1 MVNYINQLIIR
12 SKTLL
17 LIKFRKMKTLLISIF
32 TFILSFSL
40 LAQESRTI
48 AKTIKG
54 KVINHDTNEPISYTN
69 IGIEGTLHGTA
80 SNAEGNFELK
90 IPAEFVAKNIY
101 FSAVGFQNRVFP
113 VKTLFEKEFN
123 VVKIKSQS
131 YDIDDVDI
139 AAQNMV
145 LVRILRMASENVP
158 YNFIRGPYNLTAR
171 YSTEK
176 TGEDS
181 TTRRTAE
188 VLIYD
193 KNGYSSPSKKD
204 AFQSLKYSVKSNE
217 SEADYRFS
225 TGTTNIDELL
235 EIDWV
240 RSATSVLNPAMTSGF
255 NLKLMDEPK
264 INGQDFWVIS
274 FSQDD
279 VTLAGSGDFYANAFK
294 GEITIN
300 KEDYSV
306 LKIEGKIESPK
317 NSSLGKSLAVGDNS
331 IKFLTNVVYDFS
343 IDYENL
349 KPSKIEL
356 NKSYTLDGENVKEKS
371 DLTITRVNAVDVTQL
386 DSRQYF
392 TGK

>member
-1 MVNYINQLIIR
+1 MR
-12 SKTLL
+12 TL
-17 LIKFRKMKTLLISIF
+17 FISIF
-32 TFILSFSL
+32 TLIVSLSL
-40 LAQESRTI
+40 VAQESRTI
-48 AKTIKG
+48 AENIKG
-54 KVINHDTNEPISYTN
+54 KVINADTNEPISYTN

-80 SNAEGNFELK
+80 SDAEGNFELK
-90 IPAEFVAKNIY
+90 IPQEFVSKNIY

-113 VKTLFEKEFN
+113 VNTLFDKEFN
-123 VVKIKSQS
+123 VIKIKSQS

-145 LVRILRMASENVP
+145 LVRILRMASDNIP
-158 YNFIRGPYNLTAR
+158 YNFIRGPYNLNAQ
-171 YSTEK
+171 YKNEK
-176 TGEDS
+176 VVGDS
-181 TTRRTAE
+181 SIIQIAD

-193 KNGYSSPSKKD
+193 KNGYSNPSKKD

-225 TGTTNIDELL
+225 SGRTNIDELL
-235 EIDWV
+235 EIDWA
-240 RSATSVLNPAMTSGF
+240 RSATSVLNPAMTTGF

-279 VTLAGSGDFYANAFK
+279 ISLAGSGDFYANAFK

-317 NSSLGKSLAVGDNS
+317 NSFQGKSLAVGDNTK
-331 IKFLTNVVYDFS
+331 KFLTHVVYDFS
-343 IDYENL
+343 IDYERL
-349 KPSKIEL
+349 KPSKIIL
-356 NKSYTLDGENVKEKS
+356 NKSYTLNGEKVTEKS
-371 DLTITRVNAVDVTQL
+371 ALTITRVNAVNVTQL

-392 TGK
+392 TGQ